1 MQSRNRIISTAAAVT
16 LASGLAVGSAVAF
29 AATTAPPT
37 ARSART
43 TCPTTTTP
51 TVPTTDARAR
61 SGRRPPLKPDVKGT
75 TLTKEPASL
84 PFTGGEFALMAT
96 AGAVALGGGT
106 ALVVASRRR
115 RTAA

>member
-1 MQSRNRIISTAAAVT
+1 MLSRNRLVSTAAAVT
-16 LASGLAVGSAVAF
+16 LASGLSLSAVAMAPSAF
-29 AATTAPPT
+29 AADNCAAYGSQCPSV
-37 ARSART
+37 A
-43 TCPTTTTP
+43 PTTVAT
-51 TVPTTDARAR
+51 
-61 SGRRPPLKPDVKGT
+61 PDVKGT

>member
-1 MQSRNRIISTAAAVT
+1 MLSRNRFISTAAAVT
-16 LASGLAVGSAVAF
+16 LASGLAVGMAPAAF
-29 AATTAPPT
+29 ASDNC
-37 ARSART
+37 SAYASQ
-43 TCPTTTTP
+43 CPSVSPTTVAT
-51 TVPTTDARAR
+51 
-61 SGRRPPLKPDVKGT
+61 PDVKGT

-96 AGAVALGGGT
+96 AGVVALGGGT